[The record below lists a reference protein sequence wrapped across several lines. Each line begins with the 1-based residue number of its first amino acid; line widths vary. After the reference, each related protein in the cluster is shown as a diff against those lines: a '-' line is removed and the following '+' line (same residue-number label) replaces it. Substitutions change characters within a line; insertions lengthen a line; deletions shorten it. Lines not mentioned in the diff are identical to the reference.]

1 MIRFEHVTKLY
12 KTVIGVNDVS
22 LDLAPG
28 AYGLLG
34 PNGSGKTTFI
44 NLIVGQLRPTMGVV
58 RVFGED
64 PWQRDELLR
73 RIGICPAVDILLP
86 NVTALDWVQ
95 YLVRL
100 HGFSAADA
108 ARRAER
114 ALETVGM
121 QHAMRRPIGSYSLG
135 MRQRCKVAQAIAHE
149 PDLLILD
156 EPFNGL
162 DPVGRHELTSFF
174 LRWIEAGK
182 SFLLASHLLHEVEA
196 VQPAFLLISGGRL
209 LASGSSQ
216 EVRSMLADL
225 PNEIHIRVDRPKEL
239 AARMCEVEAVDSIR
253 IDTQLNEVVIS
264 TRRPLILSQHLP
276 AIVRDGRFEVLEVRS
291 GQESLQQL
299 FTTLM
304 RMHRGEL

>member
-44 NLIVGQLRPTMGVV
+44 NLILGQLRPTLGSV
-58 RVFGED
+58 RVFD
-64 PWQRDELLR
+64 QNPWKRSEILR

-95 YLVRL
+95 YLVRM
-100 HGFSAADA
+100 HGFTAAEA
-108 ARRAER
+108 SRRAEA
-114 ALETVGM
+114 ALEMVDM

-135 MRQRCKVAQAIAHE
+135 MRQRCKVAQAVAHDPE
-149 PDLLILD
+149 LLILD

-162 DPVGRHELTSFF
+162 DPVGRHELTEFF
-174 LRWIEAGK
+174 LRWISEGK

-196 VQPAFLLISGGRL
+196 VRPSFLLISGGRF
-209 LASGSSQ
+209 LASGSPQ

-225 PNEIHIRVDRPKEL
+225 PNEILVRVDRPREL
-239 AARMCEVEAVDSIR
+239 AQRLCEVESVDSVR
-253 IDTQLNEVVIS
+253 IDTQLNEVLVS
-264 TRRPLILSQHLP
+264 TRRPLVLSQRLP
-276 AIVRDGRFEVLEVRS
+276 AIVSEGRFDVLEVRS
-291 GQESLQQL
+291 GKESLRQL

-304 RMHRGEL
+304 RLHRGEI